1 MVRLAHENCEWPKDK
16 AKSQGVTF
24 GVFRLAW
31 NLRVGAFVRFWLFA
45 TLLGRSVLGVF
56 DGD

>member
-16 AKSQGVTF
+16 AKSQGVQF

-31 NLRVGAFVRFWLFA
+31 NLRAGGFRALLVVCDFVGAERWAFLTA
-45 TLLGRSVLGVF
+45 I
-56 DGD
+56 